1 MNVNVEQ
8 MIEDNKKLV
17 YKIANSIYI
26 KNKLFSKEDLIQ
38 VGFLALC
45 KSGHK
50 YDETRGQVSTFI
62 THCVRNDMIKFIKS
76 NKLQSD
82 LLYTDSHSMS
92 YSNGNNLACLDYN
105 DICCAKTDTEKQI
118 VKMKIGG
125 ETNKSIAETLNISPN
140 RVSKILSSMKARM
153 DRRKDG

>member
-1 MNVNVEQ
+1 MDINVEQ

-26 KNKLFSKEDLIQ
+26 KNKLFSKDDLIQ

-82 LLYTDSHSMS
+82 LLYIENQNLS
-92 YSNGNNLACLDYN
+92 YSNNHNLSCIDYN
-105 DICCAKTDTEKQI
+105 DICCAKTEIEKKI
-118 VKMKIGG
+118 VKMKIDG
-125 ETNKSIAETLNISPN
+125 ETNKRIAETLDISPN
-140 RVSKILSSMKARM
+140 RVSKILSSMKTRM
-153 DRRKDG
+153 EKRKHA

>member
-1 MNVNVEQ
+1 MDINVEQ
-8 MIEDNKKLV
+8 MIEENKKLV

-26 KNKLFSKEDLIQ
+26 KNKLFSKDDLIQ

-50 YDETRGQVSTFI
+50 YDETRGKVSTFI

-82 LLYTDSHSMS
+82 LLYTENQNLS
-92 YSNGNNLACLDYN
+92 YSNNHNLSCLDYN
-105 DICCAKTDTEKQI
+105 DICCAKTDIEQEI
-118 VKMKIGG
+118 VKMKING
-125 ETNKSIAETLNISPN
+125 ETNKKIAETLDISPN
-140 RVSKILSSMKARM
+140 RVSKILSSMKTRM
-153 DRRKDG
+153 EKRKHV

>member
-1 MNVNVEQ
+1 MDINVEQ

-26 KNKLFSKEDLIQ
+26 KNKLFSKDDLIQ

-82 LLYTDSHSMS
+82 LLYTENQNLS
-92 YSNGNNLACLDYN
+92 YSNNHNLSCIDYN
-105 DICCAKTDTEKQI
+105 DICCAKTEIEKKI
-118 VKMKIGG
+118 VKMKIDG
-125 ETNKSIAETLNISPN
+125 ETNKKIAETLDISPN
-140 RVSKILSSMKARM
+140 RVSKILSSMKTRM
-153 DRRKDG
+153 EKRKHV

>member
-1 MNVNVEQ
+1 MNAQVEK

-17 YKIANSIYI
+17 YSIANSIYI
-26 KNKLFSKEDLIQ
+26 NNKLFSKEDLIQ
-38 VGFLALC
+38 VGFMALC

-82 LLYTDSHSMS
+82 LIYTENSNLS
-92 YSNGNNLACLDYN
+92 YNNNSRLSCIDYD
-105 DICCAKTDTEKQI
+105 DICCAKTQIEKDI
-118 VKMKIGG
+118 VRMKINR
-125 ETNKSIAETLNISPN
+125 ETNKNIASKLNISPN
-140 RVSKILSSMKARM
+140 RVSKIISAMRSRM
-153 DRRKDG
+153 DKRKYE

>member
-1 MNVNVEQ
+1 MDINVER

-26 KNKLFSKEDLIQ
+26 KNKLFSKDDLIQ

-82 LLYTDSHSMS
+82 LLYTENQNLS
-92 YSNGNNLACLDYN
+92 YSNNHNLSCIDYN
-105 DICCAKTDTEKQI
+105 DICCAKTEIEKKI
-118 VKMKIGG
+118 VKMKIDG
-125 ETNKSIAETLNISPN
+125 ETNKRIAEALDISPN
-140 RVSKILSSMKARM
+140 RVSKILSSMKTRM
-153 DRRKDG
+153 EKRKHV

>member
-1 MNVNVEQ
+1 MSINVEQ
-8 MIEDNKKLV
+8 MIEDNKRLV
-17 YKIANSIYI
+17 YSIANSIYI

-76 NKLQSD
+76 NKMQGE
-82 LLYTDSHSMS
+82 LLYTGNSNMS
-92 YSNGNNLACLDYN
+92 YNNDPHLACIDYN
-105 DICCAKTDTEKQI
+105 DICCVKTDLEKEI
-118 VKMKIGG
+118 VDMKISG
-125 ETNKSIAETLNISPN
+125 ETNKKIASKLNISPN
-140 RVSKILSSMKARM
+140 KVSKIITTMKSRM
-153 DRRKDG
+153 DKRNNV

>member
-1 MNVNVEQ
+1 MDKTVEK

-50 YDETRGQVSTFI
+50 YDETRGKISTFI
-62 THCVRNDMIKFIKS
+62 THCVRNDILKFIKS
-76 NKLQSD
+76 QKQQSE
-82 LLYTDSHSMS
+82 LLYADNNSFTYHGNEFAYTD
-92 YSNGNNLACLDYN
+92 YYDLVN
-105 DICCAKTDTEKQI
+105 AKTELEKQI
-118 VKMKIGG
+118 VDLKINGN
-125 ETNKSIAETLNISPN
+125 TNKSISTQLKISPN
-140 RVSKILSSMKARM
+140 KVSKILTTLKSRM
-153 DRRKDG
+153 DKQNNG

>member
-1 MNVNVEQ
+1 MDVNVEQ

-26 KNKLFSKEDLIQ
+26 KNKLFSKDDLIQ

-50 YDETRGQVSTFI
+50 YDETRGKVSTFI

-82 LLYTDSHSMS
+82 LLYTENQNLS
-92 YSNGNNLACLDYN
+92 YSNNHNLSCLDYN
-105 DICCAKTDTEKQI
+105 DICCAKTDIEKEI
-118 VKMKIGG
+118 VKMKIDG
-125 ETNKSIAETLNISPN
+125 ETNKKIAETLDISPN
-140 RVSKILSSMKARM
+140 RVSKILSSMKTRM
-153 DRRKDG
+153 EKRKHV

>member
-1 MNVNVEQ
+1 MSVNVEQ

-17 YKIANSIYI
+17 YSIANSIYI
-26 KNKLFSKEDLIQ
+26 NNKLFSKEDLIQ

-76 NKLQSD
+76 NRKLVIESCLFSD
-82 LLYTDSHSMS
+82 FKDS
-92 YSNGNNLACLDYN
+92 Y
-105 DICCAKTDTEKQI
+105 
-118 VKMKIGG
+118 
-125 ETNKSIAETLNISPN
+125 
-140 RVSKILSSMKARM
+140 KA
-153 DRRKDG
+153 

>member
-1 MNVNVEQ
+1 MDINVEQ
-8 MIEDNKKLV
+8 MIEDNKRLV

-26 KNKLFSKEDLIQ
+26 KNKLFSKDDLIQ

-82 LLYTDSHSMS
+82 LLYTENQNLS
-92 YSNGNNLACLDYN
+92 YSNNHNLSCIDYN
-105 DICCAKTDTEKQI
+105 DICCAKTEIEKKI
-118 VKMKIGG
+118 VKMKIDG
-125 ETNKSIAETLNISPN
+125 ETNKRIAETLDISPN
-140 RVSKILSSMKARM
+140 RVSKILSSMKTRM
-153 DRRKDG
+153 EKRKHV

>member
-1 MNVNVEQ
+1 MDKTVEK

-50 YDETRGQVSTFI
+50 YDETRGKISTFI
-62 THCVRNDMIKFIKS
+62 THCVRNDILKFIKS
-76 NKLQSD
+76 QKQQSE
-82 LLYTDSHSMS
+82 LLYADNNSFTYHDNEFAYTD
-92 YSNGNNLACLDYN
+92 YYDLVN
-105 DICCAKTDTEKQI
+105 AKTELEKQI
-118 VKMKIGG
+118 VDLKINGN
-125 ETNKSIAETLNISPN
+125 TNKSISTQLKISPN
-140 RVSKILSSMKARM
+140 KVSKILTTLKSRM
-153 DRRKDG
+153 DKQNNG